1 MNRTSHLPW
10 IAAIGLGGS
19 ITWAMYSPNSTAY
32 SIKEAREK
40 KTLVILGT
48 GWGSVSFLS
57 KLDTEQYNV
66 IVISPQNYFLFT
78 PLLPSCTT
86 GLVDPRSLMEPVRSF
101 FGDRQG
107 AVKFYE
113 AEAVKIDYDSRVIH
127 IQDPSGAHGQVG
139 QAEIPF
145 DMLVMGVGA
154 DNATFNIPGVN
165 EHACFLKTI
174 SDAQKVRNRIVDRI
188 EAASF
193 KDKSTED
200 IQKQLQVVVVGGG
213 PTGVEFAAELQDFV
227 DEDLKKQIPNIKDEF
242 QVTLIE
248 ALPNV
253 LPMLSKEL
261 IDYTEAKLK
270 EQTIRVMT
278 KTAVKRVNEGS
289 VEVEITNAEGE
300 EELRTIPYGLLVWA
314 TGNKPKEIVEDLATQ
329 IPEQKDLRRGLAV
342 DEYLAVKGAPNIWA
356 LGDCANSNLP
366 PTAQVAAQQGTYLAE
381 VFNNMTAT
389 ESQSRTEV
397 QPFRY
402 SHQGTLA
409 YIGSELAV
417 ADLKFLGNT
426 IPSGGFFTYLF
437 WKAAYLNMCLTGKL
451 RPFAFLP
458 VTLLSR

>member
-1 MNRTSHLPW
+1 
-10 IAAIGLGGS
+10 
-19 ITWAMYSPNSTAY
+19 MYSPKRTVY
-32 SIKEAREK
+32 SVKEARDR
-40 KTLVILGT
+40 KTLVVLGT

-57 KLDTEQYNV
+57 KLDTEAYNV

-101 FGDRQG
+101 FGERPD

-113 AEAVKIDYDSRVIH
+113 AEAVKIDYDRRVIH
-127 IQDPSGAHGQVG
+127 IQDPSGAQGQAR

-154 DNATFNIPGVN
+154 DNATFNIPGVK

-227 DEDLKKQIPNIKDEF
+227 DEDLKKQIPNLTDDF

-261 IDYTEAKLK
+261 IDYTEARLK

-278 KTAVKRVNEGS
+278 KTAVKRVNEGN
-289 VEVEITNAEGE
+289 VEVEITHVDGE
-300 EELRTIPYGLLVWA
+300 KELKTIPYGLLVWA
-314 TGNKPKEIVEDLATQ
+314 TGNKPKEIVEDLARQ
-329 IPEQKDLRRGLAV
+329 IPDQKDVRRGLAV
-342 DEYLAVKGAPNIWA
+342 DEYLAVKGSPNIWA

-389 ESQSRTEV
+389 ESQSPTDV

-417 ADLKFLGNT
+417 ADLTLLGNN

-451 RPFAFLP
+451 SPLVLFPVIFLI
-458 VTLLSR
+458 